1 MIIPVN
7 RQKQHMRCSSI
18 KMLGNYRAE
27 TSKDAPQ
34 HIVKD
39 TPANASETAAISLLR
54 IENLR

>member
-1 MIIPVN
+1 
-7 RQKQHMRCSSI
+7 MRCSSI